1 MRISFFFIL
10 ITWFDMNLIYQN
22 WTYYDIVPFLL
33 CLFIGTNQLFLVMCL
48 VSVWCVVSF
57 IPLAVLVLFL
67 PVHYLLKIY
76 QRWRTIADTIFLF
89 TKKLHL
95 PIWNTT
101 LFHLPFLDPFGIFK
115 PFFHVWIYEY
125 GNALIIWLSNNTA
138 SSWNTFKW
146 SFLVNKNIVSAIV
159 RHLW

>member
-33 CLFIGTNQLFLVMCL
+33 CLFIGTNQLFLVMFL

-95 PIWNTT
+95 KV
-101 LFHLPFLDPFGIFK
+101 FQLDAVLLLSHIIKAFPYSYIQT
-115 PFFHVWIYEY
+115 WIY
-125 GNALIIWLSNNTA
+125 IQIHMW
-138 SSWNTFKW
+138 FW
-146 SFLVNKNIVSAIV
+146 SKFVGTMFWFLESV
-159 RHLW
+159 RRNH

>member
-33 CLFIGTNQLFLVMCL
+33 CLFIGTNQLFLVMFL

-76 QRWRTIADTIFLF
+76 QRWRNIADTIFLF

-95 PIWNTT
+95 KVSQ
-101 LFHLPFLDPFGIFK
+101 LDAVLLLSHIIKAFPYSYIQT
-115 PFFHVWIYEY
+115 WIY
-125 GNALIIWLSNNTA
+125 IQIHMW
-138 SSWNTFKW
+138 FW
-146 SFLVNKNIVSAIV
+146 SKFVGTMFWFLESV
-159 RHLW
+159 RRNH